1 MSVTFRHLDPMV
13 GVPVLYNRPRLKA
26 QGSSS
31 CDFLTP
37 RSPVK
42 ARALADR
49 GEMEINLSDPIEW
62 IDRGNLPP
70 CPGVYVIS
78 KESPGGVIYIGLTA
92 SKGGLRAR
100 LRQFNRSAIT
110 GIKGHAGGLTYHRV
124 FAGDVGDL
132 SVRVHSVEQFDY
144 DWMLVRAY
152 VAYIERR
159 LLIARDSAG
168 TAYHYFICV
177 RWAGQCR
184 YFSHDRLG
192 RALTS
197 A

>member
-1 MSVTFRHLDPMV
+1 MV

-26 QGSSS
+26 QGPCQSG
-31 CDFLTP
+31 FLTP

-49 GEMEINLSDPIEW
+49 GEMEIGFSDPLEW
-62 IDRGNLPP
+62 ADRGKLSTS
-70 CPGVYVIS
+70 PGVYAINKAS
-78 KESPGGVIYIGLTA
+78 AGGVIYIGLTA

-159 LLIARDSAG
+159 LLWEHIEQHG
-168 TAYHYFICV
+168 
-177 RWAGQCR
+177 
-184 YFSHDRLG
+184 RLPVCN
-192 RALTS
+192 S
-197 A
+197 M